1 MQLRH
6 QLRAVI
12 VLLSLLSFIMSAEQI
27 FGSYRRLS
35 EHQIIERAN
44 ALSDLLERGTI
55 ALAKERA
62 ISVAALQSKDPVP
75 TAMRAEIDA
84 ARGALD
90 QLLNKLQAGVS
101 ESGLT
106 LSANSLAALGQAR
119 SEFDALRG
127 EANSAFGLERSAR
140 GTSLLTSVIP
150 KSNVLFAALAELR
163 HLTIQ
168 KAVISNPRVN
178 ELSQIKNAAWIAG
191 EYAAREQ
198 AALAGYV
205 TTGAAL
211 GPLVIKP
218 MMADRERVLFA
229 AEQFSALS
237 SSDIFKDVSNRIEQT
252 KALYFKDFEK
262 LRARI
267 YDAGST
273 GDDYPV
279 TTAAWLEQSGRAIA
293 SFDAVRQ
300 AASDKITA
308 ELAED
313 SSAEQMSAI
322 LFCVLGLAVLAAAI
336 GSWWIIGTQ
345 VAAPIGHLCDAMHA
359 LAEGN
364 IDIVPPH
371 QDKRNEIGEMAKAL
385 VVFRATAIANRAAE
399 AEKQAARD
407 REEVHARAQA
417 EEERRRNEAR
427 AQRTSRIESLIQ
439 NFDQQVQ
446 SVLSELD
453 SASNSLLGVG
463 RDLGGAVDQTL
474 NVSSAVATAAE
485 EAAANISTVAG
496 STEEMSSA
504 IREISAQVSKSAS
517 ASLQAVTSSDSAQRV
532 IGELATAAEKIG
544 QIIQVISAVAAQTD
558 LLALNATIEAA
569 RAGDAGKG
577 FAVVAS
583 EVKQLASQTA
593 KATGD
598 IDQQVRSIQDATSR
612 AVGTVQAVA
621 KSITAVNEMVSSIA
635 AAIEEQSSATHEIS
649 RNTQDVSS
657 ATSTV
662 TRRISEVAQLARQ
675 SGQAAK
681 AVGASSNNLADQS
694 SAMRKTVLEFIS
706 AVRSV

>member
-12 VLLSLLSFIMSAEQI
+12 VVLSLLSFILSADQI
-27 FGSYRRLS
+27 LRSYNRLR
-35 EHQIIERAN
+35 EHQITERAN
-44 ALSDLLERGTI
+44 ALSDLLERASV
-55 ALAKERA
+55 ALGKERA
-62 ISVAALQSKDPVP
+62 ITVAALQSKDPVSS
-75 TAMRAEIDA
+75 AMRADVMS
-84 ARGALD
+84 ARGAVD
-90 QLLNKLQAGVS
+90 QLLNQLQAGVS

-106 LSANSLAALGQAR
+106 FSTGSLTALSQAR
-119 SEFDALRG
+119 HDFDGLRN
-127 EANSAFGLERSAR
+127 EANSAFGMDRTAR

-150 KSNVLFAALAELR
+150 KSNTLFTALSELR

-168 KAVISNPRVN
+168 QAVMSNPRVN
-178 ELSQIKNAAWIAG
+178 ELSQIKNAAWMAG

-229 AEQFSALS
+229 AEQFLS
-237 SSDIFKDVSNRIEQT
+237 ISSGDIFKDLSSRIDQAKT
-252 KALYFKDFEK
+252 LYFQDFEK
-262 LRARI
+262 LRTRI

-279 TTAAWLEQSGRAIA
+279 TTAAWLEQSGRAIG

-308 ELAED
+308 ELVAD
-313 SSAEQMSAI
+313 SSLEQVSAI
-322 LFCVLGLAVLAAAI
+322 LFCALGLAVVAAAI

-345 VAAPIGHLCDAMHA
+345 VAAPIGHLCDAMHE
-359 LAEGN
+359 LADGN
-364 IDIVPPH
+364 IDIVPPY
-371 QDKRNEIGEMAKAL
+371 QDKRNEIGEMAQAL
-385 VVFRATAIANRAAE
+385 VVFRETAIANRAAE
-399 AEKQAARD
+399 AEKLAARE
-407 REEVHARAQA
+407 REEAQVRAQA
-417 EEERRRNEAR
+417 EEDRLRHEAR
-427 AQRTSRIESLIQ
+427 AQRATRIENLIQ

-446 SVLSELD
+446 DVLSELD
-453 SASNSLLGVG
+453 SASQSLLGVG

-496 STEEMSSA
+496 ATEEMSSA
-504 IREISAQVSKSAS
+504 IREISAQVTKSAS
-517 ASLQAVTSSDSAQRV
+517 ASAQAVTSSDAAQRV

-569 RAGDAGKG
+569 RAGEAGKG

-598 IDQQVRSIQDATSR
+598 IDQQVRSIQDATGR

-621 KSITAVNEMVSSIA
+621 KSIAAVNEMVSSIA

-662 TRRISEVAQLARQ
+662 TRRISEVAQLASQ

-681 AVGASSNNLADQS
+681 AVAGSSNNLADQS
-694 SAMRKTVLEFIS
+694 SVMRKTVLEFIS